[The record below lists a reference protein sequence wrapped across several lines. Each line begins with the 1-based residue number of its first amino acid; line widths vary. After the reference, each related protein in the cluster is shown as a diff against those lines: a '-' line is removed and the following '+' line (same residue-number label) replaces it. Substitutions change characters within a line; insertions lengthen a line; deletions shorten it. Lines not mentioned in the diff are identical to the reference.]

1 MIRTGPFP
9 SGTTARAPSRGPAII
24 AAVLACGLA
33 ALLVALL
40 SVSPSGIGLLVVA
53 AVAVL
58 LVAMCWLTRTSLVGL
73 ACVLVF
79 AGYALF
85 NRSFADL
92 HVSAGPLPIYVG
104 ELLLL
109 VGLPWALL
117 TTPDLRRL
125 LRKPWVLALGAWLA
139 FGAVRLL
146 AGGFD
151 YGINALRDSAIW
163 YYGLFTVVGYVLL
176 RAMPRSTWVW
186 LLVPLFLAQTIV
198 TAIATFTGALSLPLP
213 GYAFDVSPTADRAD
227 IMAVNLIGGAT
238 FFLLALRT
246 APWPVPRVLLGM
258 LQLGLVP
265 LLQVRSV
272 IVAAVAVLGIIGFQR
287 RWSTLATVL
296 VAPVL
301 LVATLNVINLDVH
314 GIRGELSVQSIVD
327 RQLSTIPLAFQGGA
341 STANPLTD
349 TAAWRVYMWNTLWA
363 ETTSQVETLVFGLGF
378 GPNLVADVGYSQ
390 ANTVNAP
397 LRSPHDIFINV
408 LARCGVVGVVFWLL
422 FLGVCLYA
430 ILRGVQAGRRRN
442 DQSGVDWLLWLLAY
456 AITFFVAA
464 LFGVVLESPFGAI
477 PFYLI
482 VGMALRQADDLVVG
496 L

>member
-1 MIRTGPFP
+1 M
-9 SGTTARAPSRGPAII
+9 
-24 AAVLACGLA
+24 

-40 SVSPSGIGLLVVA
+40 SVSSSGIGLLA
-53 AVAVL
+53 MALVAVL
-58 LVAMCWLTRTSLVGL
+58 LVAICRLTRTPLVGL

-79 AGYALF
+79 GGYALF
-85 NRSFADL
+85 NRSFADV

-109 VGLPWALL
+109 IGLPWALL
-117 TTPDLRRL
+117 TTPDLEAL

-139 FGAVRLL
+139 FGALRLL

-163 YYGLFTVVGYVLL
+163 YYGLFTIVGYVLW
-176 RAMPRSTWVW
+176 RAIPRSAWVG
-186 LLVPLFLAQTIV
+186 LLVPLFLAQAIV

-246 APWPVPRVLLGM
+246 APWPVPRTLIGM

-265 LLQVRSV
+265 LLQVRAV
-272 IVAAVAVLGIIGFQR
+272 ILAALAVLGIIGFQR
-287 RWSTLATVL
+287 RWSTLVAVL
-296 VAPVL
+296 VVPVL
-301 LVATLNVINLDVH
+301 LVAVLNAINLDVH
-314 GIRGELSVQSIVD
+314 GIRGELSPQAVVD
-327 RQLSTIPLAFQGGA
+327 RQLSTILAFQGRA
-341 STANPLTD
+341 TTADPMTD
-349 TAAWRVYMWNTLWA
+349 TAAWRVYMWNTLWDQ
-363 ETTSQVETLVFGLGF
+363 TTSQADNLIFGIGF

-390 ANTVNAP
+390 AKTVNAP

-408 LARCGVVGVVFWLL
+408 FARCGVVGVILWLS
-422 FLGVCLYA
+422 FLGVCLYG

-442 DQSGVDWLLWLLAY
+442 NQAGVDWLLWLLAY